1 MRITARQTTA
11 RTTTDLDRA
20 IEREQPVTVT
30 YLAEETRDVIAV
42 DSTGQAVRRT
52 VKTGGHVEIV
62 RTIEPRERIT
72 TRAGHTVIK
81 ALCRKSGGH
90 RSYRLDRLVSYT
102 VHRSSRLV
110 AEPAPASDP
119 SPQPANDRNAMNPAH
134 IPARCPDGHPSH
146 HYTVSDMSGARYDG
160 TRPAEAYTA
169 LRAALAQDSSAY
181 VAALTADGSAHCPLA
196 TRHMTALATR

>member
-11 RTTTDLDRA
+11 RTETDLTRA

-42 DSTGQAVRRT
+42 DSTGQAARRT

-62 RTIEPRERIT
+62 RTIEPRDRIT

-102 VHRSSRLV
+102 VHRGTHLI
-110 AEPAPASDP
+110 AEPAPRTARTLDDISTGCTLGHGKHRYTVT
-119 SPQPANDRNAMNPAH
+119 ANGTPVHHGTEPGPAH
-134 IPARCPDGHPSH
+134 
-146 HYTVSDMSGARYDG
+146 
-160 TRPAEAYTA
+160 
-169 LRAALAQDSSAY
+169 AALAGAGRSART
-181 VAALTADGSAHCPLA
+181 VAAAEDGTYCLDA
-196 TRHMTALATR
+196 TRHMTARGALTDI